1 MGSGIIHANVM
12 VTELPF
18 DASGEVRWGDS
29 HTMVW
34 GGETVIKG
42 ESGEC
47 RHCHEC
53 SECDPAL
60 PNFHSANQH
69 KLALPQ
75 RNPCNK
81 FYYGMTSKFEM
92 MLCQLF
98 FLPVTIT
105 LMLEMRTILKPPSL

>member
-1 MGSGIIHANVM
+1 MENVD
-12 VTELPF
+12 TSTNAQNATQP
-18 DASGEVRWGDS
+18 S
-29 HTMVW
+29 
-34 GGETVIKG
+34 
-42 ESGEC
+42 
-47 RHCHEC
+47 
-53 SECDPAL
+53 

-81 FYYGMTSKFEM
+81 YYYGMTSKFEI

-105 LMLEMRTILKPPSL
+105 LMLEMRTILSHLHCNNFSSSCTETIHTGVLPCGSSSIEKDREQS